1 MSIKKPNIVEK
12 WQKKNKYGRPGTK
25 LNATKIAI
33 HYTGQADVAG
43 SKTVSYFN
51 NVVANGYK
59 VNGKYVYASSHY
71 VIISFLQ
78 SNPLYWHNQ
87 AHK

>member
-1 MSIKKPNIVEK
+1 MSISKPKVVEK

-33 HYTGQADVAG
+33 HYTGQADVEG

-59 VNGKYVYASSHY
+59 VNGKYVYASAHN
-71 VIISFLQ
+71 VIDLDGTI
-78 SNPLYWHNQ
+78 
-87 AHK
+87 